1 MAEIFLIYDM
11 AKMVY
16 MVKIAITT
24 KLDIVHCLTILTS
37 VKGMLD
43 WFIQPCNVGTII
55 FTP

>member
-1 MAEIFLIYDM
+1 M

-16 MVKIAITT
+16 MVNIAITT
-24 KLDIVHCLTILTS
+24 KLDIVHCLTTLTS

-43 WFIQPCNVGTII
+43 WFIQPRDVVTII